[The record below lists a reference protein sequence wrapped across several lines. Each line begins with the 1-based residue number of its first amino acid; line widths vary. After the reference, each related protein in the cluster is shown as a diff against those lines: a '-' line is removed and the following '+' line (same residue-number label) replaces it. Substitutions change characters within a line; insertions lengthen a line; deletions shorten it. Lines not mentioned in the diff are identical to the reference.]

1 MFNSFAKLPEG
12 IVMYRFWD
20 KMAKHHIAREKLFTH
35 VTQRKSTYHDAKW
48 SPEAMDIV
56 YALKR
61 QGRTIYGFGS

>member
-1 MFNSFAKLPEG
+1 
-12 IVMYRFWD
+12 
-20 KMAKHHIAREKLFTH
+20 MAKHHIAREKLFTH

-48 SPEAMDIV
+48 SPHEAMDIV